1 MKQDSI
7 NSAIFLQNGRSKVL
21 NNRAVNYIEFHSGH
35 LNFRYIFISRSSF
48 K

>member
-21 NNRAVNYIEFHSGH
+21 NNRAVNYIEFHSLKLSLH
-35 LNFRYIFISRSSF
+35 FYFAF
-48 K
+48 KF